1 MRDVHRIARW
11 ALLLAVALV
20 PLLMA
25 SPALAGTFVYV
36 GNADSNEIYV
46 LELDRQRGDLTLVE
60 KVLIP
65 GIEKPGNSTPMALS
79 PDRRLEDPEHHLPV
93 GDQDHLDPFGDV
105 ADRSPSP
112 RRVVGAPLAQGV
124 DQPAGSEKLHCA
136 RF

>member
-25 SPALAGTFVYV
+25 SPALAGTFVHV

-79 PDRRLEDPEHHLPV
+79 PDRRVLYVGTRGEPKVAAGFAIDPTT
-93 GDQDHLDPFGDV
+93 G
-105 ADRSPSP
+105 RPSTTT
-112 RRVVGAPLAQGV
+112 A
-124 DQPAGSEKLHCA
+124 
-136 RF
+136 